1 MYKPVII
8 KFITIISLFL
18 IAMTVPAQSSFRSE
32 QKKHARVKAAY
43 SEKESIV
50 KAIFT
55 AKKQVFS
62 GFRMIL
68 VGIKAS
74 QKLHVYIQGA
84 KQKSYS
90 LLKSYDF
97 CVLSGDLGPKR
108 RQGDLQVPEGLY
120 EISNY
125 NPQSNFHLSIKVNY
139 PNASDKILSD
149 KKHPG
154 NDIYIH
160 GNCVSVG
167 CIPLTDELIKE
178 LYIMAVETKN
188 AGHKIPV
195 YIFPFEMSP
204 ENMLVYKMNPE
215 YKKHVAFWDNLQKM
229 YAWWEKNKKIIPYKI
244 DAKGK
249 YRLKQ

>member
-1 MYKPVII
+1 M
-8 KFITIISLFL
+8 TI
-18 IAMTVPAQSSFRSE
+18 PAQSSFRNE

-43 SEKESIV
+43 SEKESII
-50 KAIFT
+50 KALFT
-55 AKKQVFS
+55 TRKLVYTNFH
-62 GFRMIL
+62 MIL
-68 VGIKAS
+68 VGFKAEK
-74 QKLHVYIQGA
+74 KLKVYIRGT

-97 CVLSGDLGPKR
+97 CVLSGELGPKR
-108 RQGDLQVPEGLY
+108 KQGDLQVPEGLY

-125 NPQSNFHLSIKVNY
+125 NPQSSYHLSIKVNY
-139 PNASDKILSD
+139 PNKSDKVLSD
-149 KKHPG
+149 KKNPG
-154 NDIYIH
+154 DDIYIH

-178 LYIMAVETKN
+178 VYLMAVETKN

-195 YIFPFEMSP
+195 YLFPFEMTP
-204 ENMLVYKMNPE
+204 ENMLVYKMNDD

-229 YAWWEKNKKIIPYKI
+229 YTWWDKNKNEIPYTV

-249 YRLKQ
+249 YQFKK